1 MYIHEKGDVLLT
13 KTFVDESLIEIQF
26 WLQILGDHS
35 RFIHDSLAPSEKKY
49 IEAAN
54 SFKTSFDKLLLRS
67 KEVLNEQSLLLL
79 FQESQTSSEEIRAFK
94 LLLIK
99 EHLVGEIKISLP
111 PTFIN
116 HMVNEVEE
124 AIRVFS
130 YLSKGQIPPIVHSLH
145 HDLLWLLDA
154 AGHAGAIDSNLDMVE
169 KQLKDKG
176 QKFTKDWKEFY
187 LKAVELAGYLRSNVL
202 EFPALAKFHND
213 VHLEM
218 IIFKKFLRELEEM
231 ELKKEALGTLSPL
244 MADHMAR
251 EECYYLKKLA
261 DTTDLPSPDCDPAKP
276 RTEG

>member
-1 MYIHEKGDVLLT
+1 MYINEKGDVLLT
-13 KTFVDESLIEIQF
+13 KTFVDESLAELQF

-49 IEAAN
+49 IEEAN
-54 SFKTSFDKLLLRS
+54 SFKARFDKLLLRS
-67 KEVLNEQSLLLL
+67 KQVLNEQSLLLL
-79 FQESQTSSEEIRAFK
+79 FQESQTASEEIRAFK

-130 YLSKGQIPPIVHSLH
+130 YLAKGQIPPIVHSLH
-145 HDLLWLLDA
+145 HDLLWLVDA
-154 AGHAGAIDSNLDMVE
+154 AGHAGSIVSNLDQVE
-169 KQLKDKG
+169 KQLKEKG
-176 QKFTKDWKEFY
+176 KRFTKDWEEFY
-187 LKAVELAGYLRSNVL
+187 LKAIELAGYLRTNVL

-218 IIFKKFLRELEEM
+218 LIFKKFLRELEEM
-231 ELKKEALGTLSPL
+231 RLEKEALGTLSPL

-251 EECYYLKKLA
+251 EECYYLKKLS